1 VNNPPAGGE
10 RKKMIEPIFHIKS
23 EQESA
28 TFGRFIIEPLEQGFG
43 QTLGNSLRRV
53 LLSSLPGAV
62 ITQIKIG
69 GVKHKFSTLEGMS
82 EDIIDLIL
90 NLRQV
95 RFNYEGEKPV
105 KLELEKSGPGVVKAG
120 DIKTLAN
127 VQVINKDLVLANLA
141 DKKSSLKIEMMV
153 ARGFG
158 YLPAEVGR
166 EEKLGVIPLDAAFSP
181 VRRVNYQVEA
191 TRVGQRTDLDKLILE
206 ITTDGTIKP
215 KEALKASAKIL
226 ITFFN
231 QIINP
236 KKVEVKKETK
246 SLIDEEAI
254 KLTLEELDLPTR
266 IVNALRKSGYGTVA
280 DLLGIKPVDLAKIKN
295 LGEKSIKTVQ
305 AALAKKGI
313 KWEPGGEK

>member
-1 VNNPPAGGE
+1 
-10 RKKMIEPIFHIKS
+10 MIEPIFHIKS

-82 EDIIDLIL
+82 EDVIDLIL
-90 NLRQV
+90 NLKQV
-95 RFNYEGEKPV
+95 RFGYEGEKPV
-105 KLELEKSGPGVVKAG
+105 KLELEKSGPGVVKAD
-120 DIKTLAN
+120 DIKTSAN

-141 DKKSSLKIEMMV
+141 NKKSSLKIEMTV
-153 ARGFG
+153 EKGFG
-158 YLPAEVGR
+158 YLPAEVDKEG
-166 EEKLGVIPLDAAFSP
+166 KLGVIPLDAAFSP

-231 QIINP
+231 QVINP
-236 KKVEVKKETK
+236 KKVEIKKEAK
-246 SLIDEEAI
+246 SPIDEEAT
-254 KLTLEELDLPTR
+254 KLTLEELDLSTR

-280 DLLGIKPVDLAKIKN
+280 DLLGIKPADLAKIKN

-305 AALAKKGI
+305 TALAKKGV

>member
-1 VNNPPAGGE
+1 
-10 RKKMIEPIFHIKS
+10 MIEPIFHIKS

-82 EDIIDLIL
+82 EDVIDLIL
-90 NLRQV
+90 NLKQV
-95 RFNYEGEKPV
+95 RFGYEGEKPV
-105 KLELEKSGPGVVKAG
+105 KLELEKSGPGVVKAD
-120 DIKTLAN
+120 DIKTSAN

-141 DKKSSLKIEMMV
+141 NKKSSLKIEMTV
-153 ARGFG
+153 EKGFG
-158 YLPAEVGR
+158 YLPAEVDKEG
-166 EEKLGVIPLDAAFSP
+166 KLGVIPLDAAFSP

-231 QIINP
+231 QVINP
-236 KKVEVKKETK
+236 KKVEVKKEAK
-246 SLIDEEAI
+246 SPIDEEAT
-254 KLTLEELDLPTR
+254 KLTLEELDLSTR

-280 DLLGIKPVDLAKIKN
+280 DLLGIKPADLAKIKN

-305 AALAKKGI
+305 TALAKKGV